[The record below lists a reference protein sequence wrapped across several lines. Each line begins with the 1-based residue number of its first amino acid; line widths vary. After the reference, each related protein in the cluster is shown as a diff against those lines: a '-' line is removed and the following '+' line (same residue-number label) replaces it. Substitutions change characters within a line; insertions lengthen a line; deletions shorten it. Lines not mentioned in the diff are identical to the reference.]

1 MTTTTTDGLHD
12 ADRRASRRRRW
23 TSVSARWRITGWI
36 VLTTAVALFV
46 LLLTVRSMMI
56 TQVESD
62 AHTAIQQ
69 ETREFRAFA
78 REGVDPTT
86 TRPFTSIDAMLERYL
101 ARQSTTRSEVII
113 GVVDDRVLYT
123 EAVAIDRG
131 NIDHRLH
138 TDRALL
144 RTIQDGPESS
154 GIAETSGGDLH
165 WARVP
170 VENNGATG
178 HLIVGEYTKPG
189 LDAVARTT
197 ATIFGVSLA
206 GLVLTSL
213 IAWLVAGRILRP
225 IRDVRTVADEITEK
239 DLTARVPVQGNDDVA
254 ALAVTFN
261 NMLDRIEGAH
271 RAQRAFVDD
280 ASHELRTPI
289 TVIRG
294 HLELIEDNPLDRQ
307 RTLALVDD
315 ELARMGR
322 IVTDLLVL
330 AKADRPGFV
339 NSRPVDVAPL
349 MLDIEAKAQMLGDRG
364 WPLLEIAEGQVSLDP
379 QRITQ
384 AVLQLA
390 TNACQYSP
398 EGSTVSL
405 GSAFELEDGRRVLK
419 IWVTDRGRGVTP
431 EEASHIFDRFR
442 RGAST
447 DQARAG
453 AGLGLAIVH
462 AIADAHGGNAW
473 VRSTPDKGAT
483 FGISIPAGVH
493 GVATT
498 TAQEDPA

>member
-1 MTTTTTDGLHD
+1 MTSPHPARLRPRS
-12 ADRRASRRRRW
+12 AR
-23 TSVSARWRITGWI
+23 SARWRITGWI

-56 TQVESD
+56 TQVERD
-62 AHTAIQQ
+62 AHGAIQQ
-69 ETREFRAFA
+69 ESREFRAFA

-101 ARQSTTRSEVII
+101 ARQSTTNGEVIL
-113 GVVDDRVLYT
+113 GLVGPRVLYT
-123 EAVAIDRG
+123 EAVAA
-131 NIDHRLH
+131 DHGDIGHQLH

-144 RTIQDGPESS
+144 GSIQNGPETS
-154 GIAETSGGDLH
+154 GVAETTGGDLH

-170 VENNGATG
+170 VETNGATG
-178 HLIVGEYTKPG
+178 HLVVGEYTKPG
-189 LDAVARTT
+189 LDAVSRTT

-206 GLVLTSL
+206 GLLLTSA

-225 IRDVRTVADEITEK
+225 IRDVRLVAEEITEK

-254 ALAVTFN
+254 ALAHTFN
-261 NMLDRIEGAH
+261 NMLDRIEEAH
-271 RAQRAFVDD
+271 RAQRAFIDD

-294 HLELIEDNPLDRQ
+294 HLELIEDHPQDRE

-315 ELARMGR
+315 ELSRMGR

-339 NSRPVDVAPL
+339 SPRTVDVAPL

-364 WPLLEIAEGQVSLDP
+364 WPLLSIAEGEVTLDP

-398 EGSTVSL
+398 DGTTVSL
-405 GSAFELEDGRRVLK
+405 GSAFEREDGHRVLR

-442 RGAST
+442 RGGSA

-462 AIADAHGGNAW
+462 AIADAHEGSAW
-473 VRSTPDKGAT
+473 VHSTPDKGAT
-483 FGISIPAGVH
+483 FGISIPAPGDTA
-493 GVATT
+493 GAAATT
-498 TAQEDPA
+498 AEEEPA